1 MGTAATAGRT
11 TEGRRSQRGALEST
25 KRCARPLSIPGWV
38 GVDLAQAARARGIA
52 TRPPGDE
59 GPLLDPAEAAA
70 LAAAL
75 EEIPSPAFVIWG
87 DGRVAFA
94 NGTGC
99 AASERAPEL
108 TSAHLLASLG
118 GRDDVFR
125 VTRIHAPGTPSHF
138 LAVRSR
144 GAADPAPR
152 VVAAATR
159 WGITPRQSEVLA
171 LLALGQAN
179 KTIARALGCAAST
192 VEIHVTALL
201 ARSSCESRSE
211 LVSRF
216 WSEPLDPRGREPA
229 GRTQE

>member
-1 MGTAATAGRT
+1 
-11 TEGRRSQRGALEST
+11 
-25 KRCARPLSIPGWV
+25 
-38 GVDLAQAARARGIA
+38 VDLAQAARARGIA

-179 KTIARALGCAAST
+179 KTIARALGCASST